1 MKKNILLSSI
11 LIVSTIITLNSCKKK
26 TEVDNETQTV
36 VDNAL
41 CEQQFISVAPV
52 VNQKGSGSPKQQG
65 FRVNNCGTGTWI
77 SPSDTAIDA
86 LGAYTFSVIP
96 TFTLDY
102 SSNTCSD
109 NDNITKN
116 GKLYITST
124 HKWTAIKTLTT
135 SITHTTT
142 IVFDNYTADG
152 VKYEGT
158 VTLIKTGNTVR
169 TIVSNGHCTN
179 AAGSWNIYYNADK
192 TSELLA
198 DGSVKV
204 WGTSSGTNREGRGFS
219 TSTSQSNPIVK
230 KPTCKWISSGVID
243 VTPEGFKVRTVD
255 FGNGD
260 CDNKATYTVNGQTI
274 EFNLN

>member
-116 GKLYITST
+116 GKLYIT
-124 HKWTAIKTLTT
+124 IRG
-135 SITHTTT
+135 
-142 IVFDNYTADG
+142 YT
-152 VKYEGT
+152 
-158 VTLIKTGNTVR
+158 
-169 TIVSNGHCTN
+169 
-179 AAGSWNIYYNADK
+179 
-192 TSELLA
+192 
-198 DGSVKV
+198 
-204 WGTSSGTNREGRGFS
+204 
-219 TSTSQSNPIVK
+219 
-230 KPTCKWISSGVID
+230 
-243 VTPEGFKVRTVD
+243 
-255 FGNGD
+255 
-260 CDNKATYTVNGQTI
+260 
-274 EFNLN
+274 